1 MAAPPDARRYIGS
14 DHDAPENASAPL
26 IASAMQHG

>member
-1 MAAPPDARRYIGS
+1 MAAPLHARRYIGS
-14 DHDAPENASAPL
+14 DHDAPEKVGAPL